1 MDNKN
6 IIKKSIEMEIA
17 IYALDN
23 QYAKRDNDVLSIYHT
38 EERYFA
44 NKEPFFKIVILFM
57 YKMTFRKI
65 RRAHF

>member
-38 EERYFA
+38 ERG
-44 NKEPFFKIVILFM
+44 KQKTLSM
-57 YKMTFRKI
+57 KMKQMISNTTRI
-65 RRAHF
+65 SPYVNLYCV

>member
-38 EERYFA
+38 EE
-44 NKEPFFKIVILFM
+44 NKRLCQ
-57 YKMTFRKI
+57 
-65 RRAHF
+65 